1 MRLLH
6 FQKTNF
12 SNMFTSIAIL
22 LFIIAFLALI
32 LSVYFYKRNKLERLN
47 NCLPQPLLAEEYTP
61 FSNNRKLVL
70 LGDSRIGNW
79 PEDAFDASD
88 KVLKFGIPG
97 GTTKELLCSINNKIL
112 KIRPEWYIVQ
122 VGINDLVAASMV
134 SKHQREQIHEAALS
148 NVKHISEKLSSTG
161 SKVIVL
167 TVVPPISTD
176 LMRRFVW
183 GKTINDD
190 SEKFSKELMSKLPN
204 AILVYDMKNLFFDEG
219 KGTWRKELSIDA
231 LHWNTRAY
239 KDLTYEMKAIV
250 SKHPNNHKTI

>member
-1 MRLLH
+1 
-6 FQKTNF
+6 
-12 SNMFTSIAIL
+12 MFASIAIL
-22 LFIIAFLALI
+22 FFTIAFLTLI
-32 LSVYFYKRNKLERLN
+32 LSVHFYKKNKLERLN
-47 NCLPQPLLAEEYTP
+47 NCLPQLLLAKEYTS
-61 FSNNRKLVL
+61 FSQIRKFVL

-79 PEDAFDASD
+79 PEDAFDTSD
-88 KVLKFGIPG
+88 NVLKLDIPG

-112 KIRPEWYIVQ
+112 KIKPEWYIVQ

-134 SKHQREQIHEAALS
+134 SKHQREQIHEAALL
-148 NVKHISEKLSSTG
+148 NVKRISEKLSSTG

-204 AILVYDMKNLFFDEG
+204 SIFIYDMKKLFLDEG

-231 LHWNTRAY
+231 LHWNARAY

-250 SKHPNNHKTI
+250 SKHSNNHTTI